1 MTPQHLPNRWNEDH
15 RPQRTPGESGA
26 TGPTNAGE
34 RRSTRVPFT
43 PAPFP
48 VSETAV
54 SQADGQ
60 N

>member
-1 MTPQHLPNRWNEDH
+1 MTPQHLPNRWNEEH
-15 RPQRTPGESGA
+15 RPQRSPGEAGT
-26 TGPTNAGE
+26 TGPTGPGD
-34 RRSTRVPFT
+34 RRATRAPFI

-54 SQADGQ
+54 SQADGH